1 MSEFVTEL
9 TSAESV
15 HLAEVPNPT
24 FLSLAPALIK
34 KHLKQLIKVFV
45 ITRNFHAGLMYSFYT
60 KTLFD

>member
-34 KHLKQLIKVFV
+34 KTPEAVNQ
-45 ITRNFHAGLMYSFYT
+45 GLCDY
-60 KTLFD
+60 